1 MFGGLWDSFIR
12 FKAAQGVGER
22 TLSDYEVRVKKL
34 FLSRFPTGDAQE
46 LRDSVLL
53 FLSEPAA
60 PATFNLKV
68 AYLKVFF
75 AWARDSG
82 VDVGDPP
89 GAREGLP
96 FGITDRGSPSTPLPC
111 PVGRQPG
118 SPGRTP
124 PSPRGLP
131 AGPPPG
137 CRSGSSPGS

>member
-12 FKAAQGVGER
+12 FKAAQVVSER

-82 VDVGDPP
+82 VDVGDPQRIMGYSTMDMTKTYLAFTP
-89 GAREGLP
+89 EDLHREHEKASPLESLTESAPRRRCRAR
-96 FGITDRGSPSTPLPC
+96 
-111 PVGRQPG
+111 
-118 SPGRTP
+118 
-124 PSPRGLP
+124 
-131 AGPPPG
+131 
-137 CRSGSSPGS
+137 

>member
-12 FKAAQGVGER
+12 FKAAQGVSER

-82 VDVGDPP
+82 VDVGDPLRGIKKRRTEP
-89 GAREGLP
+89 RVVDVDLEDLHREHEKASPLESLTEAPLRRRYRAR
-96 FGITDRGSPSTPLPC
+96 
-111 PVGRQPG
+111 
-118 SPGRTP
+118 
-124 PSPRGLP
+124 
-131 AGPPPG
+131 
-137 CRSGSSPGS
+137 